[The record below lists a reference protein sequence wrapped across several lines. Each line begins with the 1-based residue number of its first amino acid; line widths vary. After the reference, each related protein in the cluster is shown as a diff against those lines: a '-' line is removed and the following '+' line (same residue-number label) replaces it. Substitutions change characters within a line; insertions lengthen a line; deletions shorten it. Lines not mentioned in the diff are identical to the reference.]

1 MNDRCGVCG
10 ETENDPQRLEICSNC
25 GQFFHLN
32 PFQNRPGTDCGNV
45 WPSADDAFLQFG
57 CNTCLEAQGLPS
69 TTAEAAAV
77 AGSSTGAPP
86 DPRELAR
93 MQEALLAAL
102 GGGIHGEE
110 PASGPPV
117 LQRRDRARRRYRR
130 VDQ

>member
-1 MNDRCGVCG
+1 MNDRCSVCG

-45 WPSADDAFLQFG
+45 WPSADDAVLQFG
-57 CNTCLEAQGLPS
+57 CNTCLAAQGLPF
-69 TTAEAAAV
+69 TTAEAGAAEAGA
-77 AGSSTGAPP
+77 AGSPP

-102 GGGIHGEE
+102 GGDSPGEE
-110 PASGPPV
+110 PVSGPP
-117 LQRRDRARRRYRR
+117 LLRRGDRTRRRYRR